1 MSRTTVVLY
10 QLTTLSAPSRAPQ
23 LLGCYDSHRAALAA
37 RDRHVLTCL
46 RATGG
51 RRIELRHLLLN
62 CPERGP
68 WSTQR
73 LVCSVGQP
81 IGWPVDLLAE
91 IADTARWLAAL
102 RAQVE

>member
-1 MSRTTVVLY
+1 MSRTTVVRY
-10 QLTTLSAPSRAPQ
+10 QLTSLSAPSRAPQ

-37 RDRHVLTCL
+37 HDGHVLTCL
-46 RATGG
+46 RAAGG
-51 RRIELRHLLLN
+51 RRVELTHLLLT

-81 IGWPVDLLAE
+81 IGWPVDPVAE
-91 IADTARWLAAL
+91 VADTARWLAVL
-102 RAQVE
+102 RRQLE

>member
-1 MSRTTVVLY
+1 MLY
-10 QLTTLSAPSRAPQ
+10 QLTTLTAPSRAPQ
-23 LLGCYDSHRAALAA
+23 LLGCYDDRRAALGA
-37 RDRHVLTCL
+37 RDRHVLSRL
-46 RATGG
+46 RAAGG
-51 RRIELRHLLLN
+51 RRIELTHLLLN

-81 IGWPVDLLAE
+81 IGWPVDPLAE
-91 IADTARWLAAL
+91 VADTARWLAVL

>member
-10 QLTTLSAPSRAPQ
+10 QLTTSSSPSRAPQ

-46 RATGG
+46 RAAAG
-51 RRIELRHLLLN
+51 RRVELRHLLLN

-73 LVCSVGQP
+73 LTCSVGQP
-81 IGWPVDLLAE
+81 IGWPVDSLAE
-91 IADTARWLAAL
+91 IADTARWLAAP
-102 RAQVE
+102 RAQLE